1 MCRRTVAILAGAAVW
16 GSVST
21 GCTTSVVRRGV
32 ERRVERRL
40 HHELGPA
47 EKYRVR
53 IRGTR
58 DPELVLGRAH
68 RVEIEGRKV
77 LAKNQIRI
85 EMLRLTL
92 EDLRYE
98 GGEPYFVSVRRSD
111 LEVEVTDTALNE
123 YLRTYHARYDPEIR
137 CEQGRVNVRIVY
149 PFLGKPTP
157 IRAIGRFVIREGRQL
172 LFDAETVDLSF
183 IDQPGFGEQFV
194 EDRVNPLLD
203 LGRIDFPARLETV
216 EVLPGRI
223 RAHGTFALH
232 PAPEN

>member
-1 MCRRTVAILAGAAVW
+1 MFRRTDAALAGIAAWVLLY
-16 GSVST
+16 T
-21 GCTTSVVRRGV
+21 GCSTSVVRRGV

-40 HHELGPA
+40 HGELGPA
-47 EKYRVR
+47 EQYRVR

-77 LAKNQIRI
+77 LAKNQIHI
-85 EMLRLTL
+85 ELLRLTL

-111 LEVEVTDTALNE
+111 LEVEVTDAALNE
-123 YLRTYHARYDPEIR
+123 YLRKYHARYDPEIR
-137 CEQGRVNVRIVY
+137 FEPGRVSVRIVY

-157 IRAIGRFVIREGRQL
+157 IRAAGRFIIREGRQL
-172 LFDAETVDLSF
+172 LFDAETVDLTF
-183 IDQPGFGEQFV
+183 IDQPGFGEQFL

-216 EVLPGRI
+216 EVLTGRI

-232 PAPEN
+232 PAPED